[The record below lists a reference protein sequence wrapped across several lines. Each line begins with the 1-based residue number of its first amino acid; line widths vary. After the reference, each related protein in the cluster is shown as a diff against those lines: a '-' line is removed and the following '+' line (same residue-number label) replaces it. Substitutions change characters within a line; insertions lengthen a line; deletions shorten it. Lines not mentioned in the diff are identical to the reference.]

1 MPVVRK
7 GITASPIILDF
18 RGEPQF
24 LIDAS
29 IFPGSS
35 GSPVFLYNPG
45 MYADKSGGTVVGTR
59 LYFLGIIA
67 SVFFQKDFN
76 EIRIRSIPTVDVP
89 VAVSRQMVD
98 LGIVFKASTII
109 ETIEGILQEW
119 GEQSS

>member
-1 MPVVRK
+1 
-7 GITASPIILDF
+7 
-18 RGEPQF
+18 
-24 LIDAS
+24 
-29 IFPGSS
+29 
-35 GSPVFLYNPG
+35 